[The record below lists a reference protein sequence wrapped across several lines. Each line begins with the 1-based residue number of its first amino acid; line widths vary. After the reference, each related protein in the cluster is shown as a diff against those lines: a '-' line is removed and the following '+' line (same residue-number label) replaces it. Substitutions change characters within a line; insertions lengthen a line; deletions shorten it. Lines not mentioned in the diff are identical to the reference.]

1 MEGQMDSRPSAH
13 GGQPYTARAQQAK
26 SRPMFVNLKN
36 RLHLPG
42 VNELLAPCT
51 AHLTPAQYK
60 RMLGAWQQMP
70 RYHVYGFVQYG
81 RAIALVAMEEKVTG
95 AARVLAL
102 SVLPQHRGRGLG
114 RRMVIESFCTMD
126 LATLSA
132 DTLAE
137 MTGFYEKVLFE
148 IGPPREGSSGL
159 WVYPCLL
166 RRETLHAAY
175 QHEYSAGAVL
185 YGETREGRVYVLV
198 TELSGNTGLPK
209 GHVEAGE
216 TQEQT
221 ALREIREETGL
232 HADILPGFGGEIVYP
247 QGKGMLKHFTYFL
260 ATFTGDQQPVSGSD
274 VVVHVLPY
282 DQALRKLS
290 FADVRGILRDAEIF
304 LNMGQ

>member
-1 MEGQMDSRPSAH
+1 
-13 GGQPYTARAQQAK
+13 
-26 SRPMFVNLKN
+26 MFVNLKN

-42 VNELLAPCT
+42 VNDLLAPCT
-51 AHLTPAQYK
+51 SHLTPAQYR
-60 RMLGAWQQMP
+60 RMLGAWQQLP

-81 RAIALVAMEEKVTG
+81 RVIALIAMEEKVTG

-102 SVLPQHRGRGLG
+102 SVLPQHRNRGLG
-114 RRMVIESFCTMD
+114 RRMVIESFCTMG
-126 LATLSA
+126 LSSLSA
-132 DTLAE
+132 ETLAE
-137 MTGFYEKVLFE
+137 MTGFYGKVLFE
-148 IGPPREGSSGL
+148 IGPPREGTSGL
-159 WVYPCLL
+159 RVYPCLL
-166 RRETLHAAY
+166 RREALHTAY

-185 YGETREGRVYVLV
+185 FGETDEGRVYVLV

-221 ALREIREETGL
+221 ALREILEETGL
-232 HADILPGFGGEIVYP
+232 RAEILPGFGGEIVYP

-260 ATFTGDQQPVSGSD
+260 ATYRGNQQPVSGSD
-274 VVVHVLPY
+274 VVVHTLPY